1 MKARGLGIFV
11 RIAAGYALVLVL
23 LFAMGGILYARITQ
37 LAGQTEEIV
46 SKDQPA
52 FRSVADLSTQV
63 YAAEQSADRFLA
75 APPGPGR
82 NKWLNPYYT
91 ARAAMDLDLTRLE
104 EWAAEPTHG
113 DILPTLHDLEARL
126 KARWATLDTEI
137 AAAGAGQPLIDVT
150 DNSVAIATIENA
162 TDRFR
167 AVLGGHVKGDAVEA
181 AAVAQQTLTL
191 IIGLFVIAILIT
203 IVAGFLI
210 ARSIASPLTGLTTAA
225 NRIAAGEMI
234 DPPALQ
240 RRDEI
245 GVLSTAVTRMV
256 KSLRGMAEKEHG
268 LRVDL
273 AEHQRVQGELQR
285 SNAELEQFAYVASHD
300 LQEPLRMV
308 GSYTGLLKRRYQG
321 KLDGEADE
329 FIAYAMGGV
338 TRMQALINDLLTYSR
353 AGRGDRP
360 LEETDSGQALAR
372 ALDSLQ
378 AAIADKQAVVSHGAL
393 PVVCANIIQL
403 TQLFQNLIGNALKF
417 CKDRRPE
424 IRVGAQRQGPEWVF
438 SVQDNGIGID
448 PQYRERIFLLFQRLH
463 KREEYEGT
471 GIGLAICK
479 KIVEQQGGRIW
490 VESEPGNGST
500 FKFTLPAIEA
510 QQVAA

>member
-1 MKARGLGIFV
+1 MRARGLGIFV
-11 RIAAGYALVLVL
+11 RIAAGYALVLLVL
-23 LFAMGGILYARITQ
+23 LVMSGILYARITH
-37 LAGQTEEIV
+37 LAGQTEEIANQ
-46 SKDQPA
+46 DQPA

-63 YAAEQSADRFLA
+63 YAAEQSANRFLTES
-75 APPGPGR
+75 PEPGR
-82 NKWLNPYYT
+82 SKWLNPYYT

-113 DILPTLHDLEARL
+113 DIRPTLHDLEARL
-126 KARWATLDTEI
+126 QARWATLDNDI
-137 AAAGAGQPLIDVT
+137 AAAGAGQPLVELT
-150 DNSVAIATIENA
+150 DRSVAIANIESA
-162 TDRFR
+162 AERFR
-167 AVLGGHVKGDAVEA
+167 SVLGGHVKGDAVEA

-191 IIGLFVIAILIT
+191 IIGLLVIAILIT
-203 IVAGFLI
+203 LVAGFLI
-210 ARSIASPLTGLTTAA
+210 ARSIASPLAGLTTAA

-256 KSLRGMAEKEHG
+256 RSLRGLAEKERG

-308 GSYTGLLKRRYQG
+308 GSYTGLIKRRYQG
-321 KLDGEADE
+321 KLDSEADE

-360 LEETDSGQALAR
+360 LEEIDAGQALAR

-378 AAIADKQAVVSHGAL
+378 TAIAEKKAVVSQGAMPL
-393 PVVCANIIQL
+393 VVANPIQL
-403 TQLFQNLIGNALKF
+403 TQLFQNLVGNALKF
-417 CKDRRPE
+417 CKDGRPE
-424 IRVGAQRQGPEWVF
+424 IRVGAERQGSEWVF

-448 PQYRERIFLLFQRLH
+448 PQYRDRIFLIFQRLH
-463 KREEYEGT
+463 KREEFEGT

-490 VESEPGNGST
+490 VESEPGHGST
-500 FKFTLPAIEA
+500 FKFTLPAIGA
-510 QQVAA
+510 QQLAA

>member
-1 MKARGLGIFV
+1 MRPRGLGIFV
-11 RIAAGYALVLVL
+11 RIAAGYVLVLVV
-23 LFAMGGILYARITQ
+23 LFGVAGILYARITL
-37 LAGQTEEIV
+37 LAGQTQDIAAQEV
-46 SKDQPA
+46 PA
-52 FRSVADLSTQV
+52 LRSVADLTTQV
-63 YAAEQSADRFLA
+63 YAAELSADRFLTA
-75 APPGPGR
+75 SPGPGR
-82 NKWLNPYYT
+82 SKWLNPYYT
-91 ARAAMDLDLTRLE
+91 ARAAIDLDLTHLE
-104 EWAAEPTHG
+104 DWAAESAEAASRASLH
-113 DILPTLHDLEARL
+113 TLEGRL
-126 KARWATLDTEI
+126 QARWATLDNEI
-137 AAAGAGQPLIDVT
+137 AAAGANQPVDELG
-150 DNSVAIATIENA
+150 DNSVAIATIESDA
-162 TDRFR
+162 DRFSSYL
-167 AVLGGHVKGDAVEA
+167 AAHANGDAAESVA
-181 AAVAQQTLTL
+181 IAQQTLRL
-191 IIGLFVIAILIT
+191 MLGLFVIAILIT
-203 IVAGFLI
+203 MIAGFLI
-210 ARSIASPLTGLTTAA
+210 ARSIARPLAGLTTAA

-234 DPPALQ
+234 DPPALR

-256 KSLRGMAEKEHG
+256 KSLRGLAEKERG

-273 AEHQRVQGELQR
+273 AEHQRVQGELRR

-321 KLDGEADE
+321 KLDTEADE

-360 LEETDSGQALAR
+360 LEEIDAGQALAR

-378 AAIADKQAVVSHGAL
+378 TAIAEKKAVVSQGAMPL
-393 PVVCANIIQL
+393 VVANPIQL
-403 TQLFQNLIGNALKF
+403 TQLFQNLVGNALKF

-424 IRVGAQRQGPEWVF
+424 IRIAADRDGREWVF

-448 PQYRERIFLLFQRLH
+448 PQYQERIFLIFQRLH

-490 VESEPGNGST
+490 VESEPGHGST
-500 FKFTLPAIEA
+500 FKFTLPAIGA
-510 QQVAA
+510 QQLAA

>member
-11 RIAAGYALVLVL
+11 RIAAGYALVLVV
-23 LFAMGGILYARITQ
+23 LFGMAGILYARITQ
-37 LAGQTEEIV
+37 LAGETEEIASQDV
-46 SKDQPA
+46 PVL
-52 FRSVADLSTQV
+52 RSVADLSTQV
-63 YAAEQSADRFLA
+63 YAAEQSADRFLS

-82 NKWLNPYYT
+82 SKWLNPYYT
-91 ARAAMDLDLTRLE
+91 ARAAMDLDLTRLKD
-104 EWAAEPTHG
+104 WAAQPTHS
-113 DILPTLHDLEARL
+113 DIRATLHDLEGRL
-126 KARWATLDTEI
+126 QARWATVDTEI
-137 AAAGAGQPLIDVT
+137 AAAGAGQRLDLV
-150 DNSVAIATIENA
+150 DNSVAITTIESA
-162 TDRFR
+162 ADRFSSDLAANVNR
-167 AVLGGHVKGDAVEA
+167 DAAGAVGVT
-181 AAVAQQTLTL
+181 QQTLTL
-191 IIGLFVIAILIT
+191 ITGLFVIAILIT
-203 IVAGFLI
+203 VVAGFFIAGSI
-210 ARSIASPLTGLTTAA
+210 ARPLAGLTTAA

-234 DPPALQ
+234 DPPTLQ

-256 KSLRGMAEKEHG
+256 RSLRAMAEKERG

-273 AEHQRVQGELQR
+273 AEHQRVQGELRR
-285 SNAELEQFAYVASHD
+285 SNEELEQFAYVASHD

-308 GSYTGLLKRRYQG
+308 GSYTGLLKRRYHG
-321 KLDGEADE
+321 KLDSEADE
-329 FIAYAMGGV
+329 FIAYALGGV

-360 LEETDSGQALAR
+360 LEKTDSGQALAR

-378 AAIADKQAVVSHGAL
+378 TAIADKKAVVSQGAMP
-393 PVVCANIIQL
+393 PVIANPIQL

-417 CKDRRPE
+417 CKDGRPE
-424 IRVGAQRQGPEWVF
+424 IRVAAERHGPAWVF

-448 PQYRERIFLLFQRLH
+448 PQYRDRIFLIFQRLH

-490 VESEPGNGST
+490 VESEPGTGST
-500 FKFTLPAIEA
+500 FKFTLPAIGE
-510 QQVAA
+510 QQLAA

>member
-11 RIAAGYALVLVL
+11 RIAAGYALVLIL

-46 SKDQPA
+46 SQDQPA
-52 FRSVADLSTQV
+52 FRSVADLSTAV
-63 YAAEQSADRFLA
+63 YAAEQSANRFLA
-75 APPGPGR
+75 SPPGPGR
-82 NKWLNPYYT
+82 SKWLNPYYT
-91 ARAAMDLDLTRLE
+91 ARAAIDLDLTRLE
-104 EWAAEPTHG
+104 EWAAEPTHAE
-113 DILPTLHDLEARL
+113 IRATLHDLEARL
-126 KARWATLDTEI
+126 HARWAALDTEI
-137 AAAGAGQPLIDVT
+137 AAAGAGQPIVDST
-150 DNSVAIATIENA
+150 DNSVAIAGIESA
-162 TDRFR
+162 SDRFR
-167 AVLGGHVKGDAVEA
+167 GDLGAHVKTDAVEA

-191 IIGLFVIAILIT
+191 IIGLFIIAIVVTVI
-203 IVAGFLI
+203 AGFLI
-210 ARSIASPLTGLTTAA
+210 ARSIARPLAGLTSAA

-245 GVLSTAVTRMV
+245 GVLSTALARMV
-256 KSLRGMAEKEHG
+256 RSLRALAEKERG
-268 LRVDL
+268 LRVDV
-273 AEHQRVQGELQR
+273 AEYQRVQTELQR

-329 FIAYAMGGV
+329 FIAYAIDGV

-360 LEETDSGQALAR
+360 LEEIDAGQALGR
-372 ALDSLQ
+372 ALDNLQ
-378 AAIADKQAVVSHGAL
+378 TAIADKQAVVSHGTM
-393 PVVCANIIQL
+393 PRVTANTVQL

-424 IRVGAQRQGPEWVF
+424 IRVAAQRSGPEWVF

-448 PQYRERIFLLFQRLH
+448 PQYRDRIFLIFQRLH
-463 KREEYEGT
+463 KREEYPGT

-490 VESEPGNGST
+490 VESEPGKGST
-500 FKFTLPAIEA
+500 FKFTLPAIGA
-510 QQVAA
+510 QKLAA

>member
-1 MKARGLGIFV
+1 MRARGLGIFV
-11 RIAAGYALVLVL
+11 RIAAGYALVLVVL
-23 LFAMGGILYARITQ
+23 LVMTGILYARITQ
-37 LAGQTEEIV
+37 LAGQTEEIA
-46 SKDQPA
+46 SQDQPA

-63 YAAEQSADRFLA
+63 YAAEQSAERFQA
-75 APPGPGR
+75 ASPGPGR
-82 NKWLNPYYT
+82 SKWLNPYYT

-104 EWAAEPTHG
+104 EWAAQPTHG
-113 DILPTLHDLEARL
+113 DIRPTLHDLEAQLR
-126 KARWATLDTEI
+126 ARWATLDKEI
-137 AAAGAGQPLIDVT
+137 AATGAGQPVADLT
-150 DNSVAIATIENA
+150 DNSVAIASIESA
-162 TDRFR
+162 SDRFR
-167 AVLGGHVKGDAVEA
+167 SVLGGHVKGDAVEA

-191 IIGLFVIAILIT
+191 IIGLLVIAIVIT
-203 IVAGFLI
+203 VLAGFLI
-210 ARSIASPLTGLTTAA
+210 ARSIARPLAGLTIAA

-234 DPPALQ
+234 DPPALW

-256 KSLRGMAEKEHG
+256 RSLRALAEKERG

-273 AEHQRVQGELQR
+273 AEHQRVQGELRR

-321 KLDGEADE
+321 KLDSEADE
-329 FIAYAMGGV
+329 FIAYAIDGV

-360 LEETDSGQALAR
+360 LEDVDAGQALAR
-372 ALDSLQ
+372 AVDNLQ
-378 AAIADKQAVVSHGAL
+378 TAIADKTALVSRGTM
-393 PVVCANIIQL
+393 PRVIANTVQL

-424 IRVGAQRQGPEWVF
+424 IRVAAEPHGREWVF
-438 SVQDNGIGID
+438 SVQDNGVGID
-448 PQYRERIFLLFQRLH
+448 AKYRDRIFLIFQRLH
-463 KREEYEGT
+463 KREEYPGT

-490 VESEPGNGST
+490 VESEPGQGST
-500 FKFTLPAIEA
+500 FKFTLPAIGA
-510 QQVAA
+510 QQLAA

>member
-1 MKARGLGIFV
+1 MKAPRLGIFV
-11 RIAAGYALVLVL
+11 RIAAGYAVALVL
-23 LFAMGGILYARITQ
+23 LFGMAGILYARITQ
-37 LAGQTEEIV
+37 LAGQTQDIAAQEV
-46 SKDQPA
+46 PA
-52 FRSVADLSTQV
+52 LQSVADLTTEV
-63 YAAEQSADRFLA
+63 YGAELSADRFLA
-75 APPGPGR
+75 ATPGPGR
-82 NKWLNPYYT
+82 SKWLNPYYT
-91 ARAAMDLDLTRLE
+91 SRAAIDLDLTRLE
-104 EWAAEPTHG
+104 GWAADPTHAT
-113 DILPTLHDLEARL
+113 IQASLHDLETRL
-126 KARWATLDTEI
+126 QARWATLDNEI
-137 AAAGAGQPLIDVT
+137 AAAGAGQPVDLR
-150 DNSVAIATIENA
+150 DNSVPIEIIESA
-162 TDRFR
+162 AQRFSSD
-167 AVLGGHVKGDAVEA
+167 LTMHVNRDAAESV
-181 AAVAQQTLTL
+181 AVAQLTL
-191 IIGLFVIAILIT
+191 KWIIALVVIAILIT
-203 IVAGFLI
+203 MLAGFLI
-210 ARSIASPLTGLTTAA
+210 ARSIARPLTGLTTAA

-245 GVLSTAVTRMV
+245 GALSTAVTRMV
-256 KSLRGMAEKEHG
+256 RSLRSLAEKERG

-273 AEHQRVQGELQR
+273 AEYQRVQGELQR

-321 KLDGEADE
+321 KLDSEADE

-378 AAIADKQAVVSHGAL
+378 TAIADKKAAVSHGPMPL
-393 PVVCANIIQL
+393 VCANIIQL
-403 TQLFQNLIGNALKF
+403 TQVFQNLIGNALKF
-417 CKDRRPE
+417 CKDGRPE
-424 IRVGAQRQGPEWVF
+424 IRVGAERQGPEWVF

-448 PQYRERIFLLFQRLH
+448 PQYRDRIFLIFQRLH

-490 VESEPGNGST
+490 VESEPGKGST
-500 FKFTLPAIEA
+500 FKFTLPAIGA
-510 QQVAA
+510 QELAA